1 MRALASRKEAVANI
15 AEAKE
20 NQGGEKKR
28 DRQWMK
34 TEKPWKDEGST
45 PGAGGSRQSLSPD
58 VADVT
63 DEAMTFERVG
73 TATNVKLKQ

>member
-1 MRALASRKEAVANI
+1 
-15 AEAKE
+15 
-20 NQGGEKKR
+20 
-28 DRQWMK
+28 MK
-34 TEKPWKDEGST
+34 TETPWKDEGST